1 MVWDKPE
8 ILRAIKKLAKQKKD
22 LSYNAMT
29 RRMQP
34 LVSAA
39 AYHFGSYRSAVEK
52 AGIDYATVIRRPRWT
67 RPMIIGLI
75 KQAKRK
81 GEDLH
86 WSAVTKR
93 RDDLGRA
100 AFASLQPRLFGSWDR
115 ALHGAGLD
123 ADEVNRYR
131 KWNKDTIV
139 FELRGRAKDHE
150 PLNSGAVQRD
160 DPGLHAAAVRHF
172 STYDAALRAARLDPQ
187 SVRARR
193 SWTGA
198 DVIKGLK
205 SARREGLHL
214 SDSAVRKENPSLY
227 GAAVRIF
234 GSFTAARD
242 AAGIKLKRGKP

>member
-1 MVWDKPE
+1 MVWDKNE
-8 ILRAIKKLAKQKKD
+8 ILQAIKKLYKQKKD

-39 AYHFGSYRSAVEK
+39 AYHFGSYRTAVER
-52 AGIDYATVIRRPRWT
+52 AGIDYALVIRRPRWT
-67 RPMIIGLI
+67 RPLIIGLI

-81 GEDLH
+81 DEDLH

-93 RDDLGRA
+93 RDELGRA

-115 ALHGAGLD
+115 ALHAAGLD

-131 KWNKDTIV
+131 KWNKNTIV
-139 FELRGRAKDHE
+139 FELRGRAKEHE

-172 STYDAALRAARLDPQ
+172 SNYDAALRAARLDPQ
-187 SVRARR
+187 AVRARR
-193 SWTGA
+193 SWS
-198 DVIKGLK
+198 DQEVIRGLK
-205 SARREGLHL
+205 AAKRAGGHL
-214 SDSAVRKENPSLY
+214 SDSSVRRENPALY

-234 GSFTAARD
+234 GSFTAARE
-242 AAGIKLKRGKP
+242 AAGINLKR

>member
-1 MVWDKPE
+1 MIWDKPE
-8 ILRAIKKLAKQKKD
+8 ILRAIKKLHKQGKD

-29 RRMQP
+29 RKSQP

-39 AYHFGSYRSAVEK
+39 AYHFGSYRAAVEK

-75 KQAKRK
+75 KTAKRK

-115 ALHGAGLD
+115 ALHAAGLD

-139 FELRGRAKDHE
+139 FELRSRSKEHQ
-150 PLNSGAVQRD
+150 PLNSGAMQRD

-172 STYDAALRAARLDPQ
+172 TTYDEALRAAKLDPEK
-187 SVRARR
+187 VRERR
-193 SWTGA
+193 SWTKSE
-198 DVIKGLK
+198 VVRGLK
-205 SARREGLHL
+205 SAKKSGQHV
-214 SDSAVRKENPSLY
+214 SDSAIRKEDPALY
-227 GAAVRIF
+227 GAAVRLF
-234 GSFTAARD
+234 GSFTGARAAAD
-242 AAGIKLKRGKP
+242 IKPP